1 MKIPP
6 YFYIR
11 GEYMSNNLKIYMNKS
26 DQNIVNKD
34 KEIVSSLECTF
45 KDDID
50 ILNPVLLI
58 KNYTGGNYCYI
69 LDFDR
74 YYFINDVGLLKG
86 GVYQLHCSVD
96 VLQSYA
102 TELENSDYYSSDGV
116 LHSVENEIN
125 FTELYNPEKFILI
138 IGG

>member
-1 MKIPP
+1 
-6 YFYIR
+6 
-11 GEYMSNNLKIYMNKS
+11 MSNNLKIYTNKS
-26 DQNIVNKD
+26 DQNIINKD
-34 KEIVSSLECTF
+34 KTVVSTMKCTF

-58 KNYTGGNYCYI
+58 RNYTGGNYCYI

-74 YYFINDVGLLKG
+74 YYFIDDVRILKG

-102 TELENSDYYSSDGV
+102 AELENSDYYSSDGV

-125 FTELYNPEKFILI
+125 FTEIYNPEKFILI
-138 IGG
+138 LGAK